1 MPIYEYRCGQCE
13 KHFDATQSVH
23 FRAEDTLCPHCNAQ
37 SATRLLSACTTQ
49 VKGTRKTGFA
59 EMKAY
64 SMLDERMDK
73 FAKLPP
79 LMGTRAA
86 PDAAPPSDPSTG
98 GTPENETRP

>member
-1 MPIYEYRCGQCE
+1 MPIYEYSCNHCG

-23 FRAEDTLCPHCNAQ
+23 ARAEDTLCPHCHTQ
-37 SATRLLSACTTQ
+37 SATRLLSTCTTQ
-49 VKGTRKTGFA
+49 VKGTHKTGFA

-79 LMGTRAA
+79 LMGRRAA
-86 PDAAPPSDPSTG
+86 PPAAPPADPTTG
-98 GTPENETRP
+98 GTTEE

>member
-13 KHFDATQSVH
+13 KQFDATQSVH
-23 FRAEDTLCPHCNAQ
+23 ARPEDTVCPHCNAQ
-37 SATRLLSACTTQ
+37 SAARLLSACTTQ
-49 VKGTRKTGFA
+49 VKGTRKTGFS

-64 SMLDERMDK
+64 NMLDERMDK

-79 LMGTRAA
+79 LMGKRAA

-98 GTPENETRP
+98 GTTEN

>member
-23 FRAEDTLCPHCNAQ
+23 ARAEDTVCPHCNGQ
-37 SATRLLSACTTQ
+37 DTIRLLSACTTQ

-64 SMLDERMDK
+64 NMLDERMDK

-79 LMGTRAA
+79 LMSKRAA
-86 PDAAPPSDPSTG
+86 PDTAPPSDPSAG
-98 GTPENETRP
+98 SVKED